1 MTAPL
6 SSRRAAATLPQYTA
20 ALIMGGTNDLA
31 AQWEA
36 AEIVESL
43 RTLHELCWSRGLRT
57 VALSVPPNM
66 ATASTAAAQA
76 SYRQTYTSVNRLI
89 AELAAASDGRCVFV
103 DTSEFVPWGA
113 ADFCELWELHG
124 THNHHVRS

>member
-1 MTAPL
+1 M
-6 SSRRAAATLPQYTA
+6 SRDVVL
-20 ALIMGGTNDLA
+20 GTNDLA

-66 ATASTAAAQA
+66 ATASAAAAHA
-76 SYRQTYTSVNRLI
+76 SYRETHTSVNRHI

-103 DTSEFVPWGA
+103 DTSELVPWGA
-113 ADFCELWELHG
+113 AGCCELRAALAVFDARKIVLRAH
-124 THNHHVRS
+124 THHARS